1 MKLFISC
8 GETSGD
14 IYAARLIKA
23 LNNSSELELSGNGG
37 EHMEREGCHLLF
49 NVTSHSTI
57 GFIEPLLK
65 LAYFYNVW
73 KTTAYISK
81 QQIQCV
87 LIIDHQ
93 VLIFDWQ
100 WCKKEGTVVSFIAPQ
115 FWMWGKKQN
124 AVKFCSYCD
133 HIFCVFQKEYEF
145 YSDIAKDKVTYVGH
159 PLTSMLPRRQ
169 QSNQTIIG
177 IFPGSRVQEILLCF
191 PTMLDV
197 ANDLT
202 KKDPNIIIKVAV
214 ASSEIA
220 LLIEQKIK
228 TSGVNCHIVRDS
240 HALIAEASASIVT
253 SGTVSLEH
261 AIIGTPCVVMYRF
274 YWLSYWVAR
283 LLILKK

>member
-73 KTTAYISK
+73 KKTTAYISK

-93 VLIFDWQ
+93 GFNIRLAK
-100 WCKKEGTVVSFIAPQ
+100 WCKKRGT
-115 FWMWGKKQN
+115 GR
-124 AVKFCSYCD
+124 KFYC
-133 HIFCVFQKEYEF
+133 
-145 YSDIAKDKVTYVGH
+145 
-159 PLTSMLPRRQ
+159 TS
-169 QSNQTIIG
+169 
-177 IFPGSRVQEILLCF
+177 ILDGERSKM
-191 PTMLDV
+191 P
-197 ANDLT
+197 
-202 KKDPNIIIKVAV
+202 
-214 ASSEIA
+214 
-220 LLIEQKIK
+220 
-228 TSGVNCHIVRDS
+228 
-240 HALIAEASASIVT
+240 
-253 SGTVSLEH
+253 
-261 AIIGTPCVVMYRF
+261 
-274 YWLSYWVAR
+274 
-283 LLILKK
+283 